1 MRKIK
6 YVVGII
12 TVLLLFMLMGI
23 NITGVTNHKLLGMSF
38 FGVMGIE
45 VLLNLNWF
53 TGYIDRLKKSGN
65 SLINILWLLLN
76 TFLMIDMLILFVTS
90 IVIAII
96 DSREWKFAHSL
107 SAYVGLI
114 LIGVYIGFHWNMV
127 LGSTRRA
134 LKLKPNNII
143 RNILLRIIVACMV
156 FFGISASF
164 NREIGEKFTY
174 YYEEQQ
180 EEIKEDYIGNL
191 YLDFFNITSIYVA
204 IGHYGLKT
212 INYVKRRIVK
222 GVRENEPVKDKE

>member
-1 MRKIK
+1 MRRIK
-6 YVVGII
+6 YAIGMIA
-12 TVLLLFMLMGI
+12 VLLLFMLMGI
-23 NITGVTNHKLLGMSF
+23 NITGVTNHKLLGLSF

-45 VLLNLNWF
+45 VLLNLSWF
-53 TGYIDRLKKSGN
+53 TGYVERLKKSGN
-65 SLINILWLLLN
+65 SLINLLWLLLN
-76 TFLMIDMLILFVTS
+76 TFLMIDILLLFISSV
-90 IVIAII
+90 VIAII
-96 DSREWKFAHSL
+96 DSREWVFAHTL

-127 LGSTRRA
+127 LGSVRRA
-134 LKLKPNNII
+134 LKLKPKNVL

-180 EEIKEDYIGNL
+180 EEVKEDYLGNL
-191 YLDFFNITSIYVA
+191 YLDFINITSIYVA